1 MRDKADWSSGI
12 SPARKGLTSALFAI
26 LAIATA
32 AGVLAQSVP
41 PEQNVPCSYAIDP
54 ANQAFGGDG
63 GGGSIAITSPAN
75 CPWTAEGAP
84 GWISLTSGDNGNGN
98 GTLTYFIAANDTASS
113 RSGNL
118 VIAGQTFTVF
128 EDGASCSYSVSPASQ
143 SFGAFG
149 GTGSVAVTALTGCGW
164 MAMSNDSWISLSSGD
179 ASGDGTVSVSASAN
193 DSGLP
198 RMGSLTIAGQTL
210 MVTQDGV
217 PCTYSISP
225 SGATFGADG
234 GGAFVSVTAPRDC
247 QWMAMSGSGWI
258 AITSG
263 AGSGDGTVAVS
274 VPPNPGTEA
283 RTDSVSIAGM
293 SFFVTQAGQP
303 PAAEPSAAGVESPPD
318 FPRRPR

>member
-1 MRDKADWSSGI
+1 MRGKTRGPSGV
-12 SPARKGLTSALFAI
+12 SDGRSCMRKSLASALFAI

-41 PEQNVPCSYAIDP
+41 SEENVPCSYAIDP
-54 ANQAFGGDG
+54 ANQTFDGEG

-75 CPWTAEGAP
+75 CPWTAEGVP
-84 GWISLTSGDNGNGN
+84 GWMTITSGGSGNGN
-98 GTLTYFIAANDTASS
+98 GTLIYFIAANDTASS

-118 VIAGQTFTVF
+118 VIAGQLFTVL

-149 GTGSVAVTALTGCGW
+149 GTGSVAVTAIAGCGW
-164 MAMSNDSWISLSSGD
+164 MAMSNDSWLSVDSGN
-179 ASGDGTVSVSASAN
+179 ASGDGTVNVSASAN

-198 RMGSLTIAGQTL
+198 RTGSLTIAGQTL
-210 MVTQDGV
+210 TVAQDGV

-225 SGATFGADG
+225 SSATFGADG

-247 QWMAMSGSGWI
+247 QWMAMGGSGWI

-263 AGSGDGTVAVS
+263 AGSGDGTLAVS

-283 RTDSVSIAGM
+283 RTESVSIAGM
-293 SFFVTQAGQP
+293 SFSVTQAGQP
-303 PAAEPSAAGVESPPD
+303 PAADPQ
-318 FPRRPR
+318 